1 MTKLAQSSEQT
12 CQLAAGD
19 GGRKVKTSK
28 IRLRPLYHVFQS
40 NARQVEAEL
49 FLPQKGNVNPYQ
61 EIKKKLLIVYFVTHR
76 NFFNVVKKHYVYTL
90 QVRNWNR
97 SDFAF

>member
-1 MTKLAQSSEQT
+1 M
-12 CQLAAGD
+12 
-19 GGRKVKTSK
+19 
-28 IRLRPLYHVFQS
+28 FQS

-61 EIKKKLLIVYFVTHR
+61 EIKKKLLIVYFVTYR
-76 NFFNVVKKHYVYTL
+76 NFFNVIKKHYVYTL

-97 SDFAF
+97 SDFAFYLIHSAMSKNFPR